1 MSILIVV
8 IIATVLVAGIGGLV
22 YFLISRSSHKKEVL
36 ENSKLNEMGA
46 GYLGATPQDQPMA
59 NDNITTGSTDNAGY
73 ASAQPAMNDIVGA
86 AMPDNSVPQP
96 PEMQTEM
103 PQMGMDQPSA
113 EPVVSDMAQQ
123 NMTMPSDVPEPGMAA
138 DTGADMTGQS
148 GMDGQLSDTPTMVE
162 EPVMNSAIPPVQEEE
177 IPSDEPAVPVNTIP
191 VETQPEE
198 IAPEADM
205 PETGAYQMEEVS
217 IPIQTPAQPEPAM
230 PQSEPAMSEMPQ
242 AGSQT
247 AAPEALQTEN
257 PTPQDTGM
265 TQNENQATPMDEQPS
280 TPEPAPELIVPPA
293 DTQVSSASASGASS
307 VQPTSENPEPPHM
320 DI

>member
-123 NMTMPSDVPEPGMAA
+123 NMTMQSDVPEPGMAA

-177 IPSDEPAVPVNTIP
+177 IPSDEPAVPANTIP

-198 IAPEADM
+198 IAPVADM
-205 PETGAYQMEEVS
+205 PETGASQMEEVS
-217 IPIQTPAQPEPAM
+217 IPIQTPAQPEPEM
-230 PQSEPAMSEMPQ
+230 PQAEPAMSEMPP
-242 AGSQT
+242 ADSQT
-247 AAPEALQTEN
+247 VAPEALQTEN
-257 PTPQDTGM
+257 PMPQDTGM
-265 TQNENQATPMDEQPS
+265 AQNENQANPMGTQLFA
-280 TPEPAPELIVPPA
+280 PEPTPAAPTEV
-293 DTQVSSASASGASS
+293 
-307 VQPTSENPEPPHM
+307 PTSAQDDSNQGSNNQTGSDTNEMH
-320 DI
+320 I